1 MDQVKNQTL
10 DKTIVDAREHT
21 LYCGVT
27 MTGKTTLARHHARIL
42 ARAKYDV
49 VVYDPVR
56 TGTAGGDWPETAT
69 LISDPETLDKFL
81 ERAKGTDKHPLFLFV
96 DESADIFSHGQTQ
109 NHWIPR
115 RIRHEHIY
123 LRMIAQR
130 PKMLHPDVRS
140 QCSYAYV
147 LRLAADDRKMV
158 LADFGHDPSA
168 GNSETLD
175 KGDCMLLTSGSS
187 EIEEFNVFELVNSK
201 RQSPSTSKE
210 AS

>member
-1 MDQVKNQTL
+1 MVNETL

-42 ARAKYDV
+42 ERAKYDV
-49 VVYDPVR
+49 AVYDPVG
-56 TGTAGGDWPETAT
+56 TGTAGGGWPDRAT
-69 LISDPETLDKFL
+69 LISDPEKLQKFISTA
-81 ERAKGTDKHPLFLFV
+81 RGSDKHPIFLFV
-96 DESADIFSHGQTQ
+96 DEAADIFNHGQTE

-123 LRMIAQR
+123 LRLIAQR

-147 LRLAADDRKMV
+147 LRLANDDLKMIGS
-158 LADFGHDPSA
+158 DFGHSDLHQKP
-168 GNSETLD
+168 LD
-175 KGDCMLLTSGSS
+175 KGDCMLLTSGSTD
-187 EIEEFNVFELVNSK
+187 IEEFNVFELVSRRK
-201 RQSPSTSKE
+201 PT
-210 AS
+210 

>member
-1 MDQVKNQTL
+1 MEKTI

-42 ARAKYDV
+42 SRAKYDV
-49 VVYDPVR
+49 AVYDPVG
-56 TGTAGGDWPETAT
+56 TGTAGGDWPENAVI
-69 LISDPETLDKFL
+69 LGDPETLQRFIEKA
-81 ERAKGTDKHPLFLFV
+81 RGTPEHPVFLFV

-115 RIRHEHIY
+115 RIRHQHIY
-123 LRMIAQR
+123 LRMIVQR

-147 LRLAADDRKMV
+147 LRLANDDKKMV
-158 LADFGHDPSA
+158 YADFGHSGDIESQ
-168 GNSETLD
+168 TLD
-175 KGDCMLLTSGSS
+175 KGDCILLTSGSS
-187 EIEEFNVFELVNSK
+187 DVEEFNVFDLVSRQKRSK
-201 RQSPSTSKE
+201 
-210 AS
+210 

>member
-1 MDQVKNQTL
+1 MADQTL

-42 ARAKYDV
+42 SRAKYDV
-49 VVYDPVR
+49 AVYDPVR
-56 TGTAGGDWPETAT
+56 TGTAGGDWPHEAVI
-69 LISDPETLDKFL
+69 ISDPDTLQKFIDKA
-81 ERAKGTDKHPLFLFV
+81 RGTDKHPLFLFV
-96 DESADIFSHGQTQ
+96 DESADIFSHGETQ

-123 LRMIAQR
+123 LRLICQR

-147 LRLAADDRKMV
+147 LRLAQDDKKTIYS
-158 LADFGHDPSA
+158 DFGHSGDVESKP
-168 GNSETLD
+168 LD
-175 KGDCMLLTSGSS
+175 KGDCILLTSGSS
-187 EIEEFNVFELVNSK
+187 EIEEFNVFELVNRRK
-201 RQSPSTSKE
+201 QSTPG
-210 AS
+210 